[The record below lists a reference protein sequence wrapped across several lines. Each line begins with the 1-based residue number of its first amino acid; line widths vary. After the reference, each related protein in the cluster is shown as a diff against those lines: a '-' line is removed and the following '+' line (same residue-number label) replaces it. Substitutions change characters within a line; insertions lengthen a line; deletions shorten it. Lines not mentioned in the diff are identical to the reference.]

1 MKAMILA
8 AGRGARMRPLT
19 DNIPKPLL
27 TIGEKP
33 LIVHLL
39 NSLVDMGISDVVINV
54 CHLGEKIQLAL
65 GDGSDY
71 GIKIHYSVE
80 SELLETG
87 GGINHVLPLLGTE
100 PFLVISADIFTHY
113 PLKQLPKILPNALAH
128 LVLVPNPDFHP
139 TGDYAFKD
147 DNNHGIL
154 TLHGGNKFTYA
165 SFGVFHPELFHQFRP
180 NTEKFRLTSVLIPAI
195 EQGLITGECYHGFW
209 HNLGTYEQLVE
220 LRKLY
225 EQ

>member
-19 DNIPKPLL
+19 DDVPKPLL
-27 TIGEKP
+27 TVGEKP

-39 NSLVDMGISDVVINV
+39 NALVDMGINDVVINV
-54 CHLGEKIQLAL
+54 HHLGEKIQQAL

-71 GIKIHYSVE
+71 GINIHYSVE

-87 GGINHVLPLLGTE
+87 GGINQVLPLLGSE

-113 PLKQLPKILPNALAH
+113 PFKQLPKILPNALAH

-139 TGDYAFKD
+139 TGDYAFKTD
-147 DNNHGIL
+147 DNQGVL
-154 TLHGGNKFTYA
+154 TLSGESKFTYA
-165 SFGVFHPELFHQFRP
+165 SFGVFHPELFYQFRP
-180 NTEKFRLTSVLIPAI
+180 QTKKFRLTTVLTPAI
-195 EQGLITGECYHGFW
+195 EQGLITGECYYGNW